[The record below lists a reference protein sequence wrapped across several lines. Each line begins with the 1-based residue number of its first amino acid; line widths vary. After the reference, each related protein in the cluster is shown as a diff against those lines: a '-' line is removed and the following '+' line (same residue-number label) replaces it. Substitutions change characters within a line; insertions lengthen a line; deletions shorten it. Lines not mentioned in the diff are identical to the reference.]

1 MLDVR
6 TASSTAQ
13 RAERRR
19 LWHAVRV
26 RDATQNRNVCDSAV
40 RLKDS
45 AGKEPIAMPRLRA
58 LAKLSDAQPECGAA
72 EQTRCELRQES
83 RTLVPHEPTG
93 QPTRN

>member
-6 TASSTAQ
+6 TASSMTELAG
-13 RAERRR
+13 RRR
-19 LWHAVRV
+19 LWGAVRV

-45 AGKEPIAMPRLRA
+45 AGKESIALSRLRA
-58 LAKLSDAQPECGAA
+58 LVKLSDAQPECGAA